1 VLTYVITSIYIVKF
15 EKKNILKME
24 NQKSSSS
31 LKAVIAVLAVLLVG
45 SLIYIFKVT
54 SDVKTVQ
61 TELKSTMTDKEV
73 VMKDLQELK
82 TTYDAAISENTSMS
96 DELIQERDKVVSLM
110 ADLNKSKG
118 DVASMAKYK
127 KQFFALQNNM
137 KALMAENEGLKKEN
151 TTLTTQRDSTVI
163 VLGVSKKYNEVL
175 VGQNE
180 ELAKTVEKASKLTVL
195 NMKGSAFK
203 VRSSGKQI
211 ETDKASRADMLKVSF
226 TIAANQVAKSG
237 DKTYYVQVIDG
248 KNNVLGDKKTVSFG
262 DDTLTYSFMTTVK
275 YENKTVQV
283 TENLPGK
290 DFAKGTYYVNVFD
303 KNEIVSKTSFILN

>member
-1 VLTYVITSIYIVKF
+1 
-15 EKKNILKME
+15 ME

-82 TTYDAAISENTSMS
+82 ATYDAAISENTSMS

-137 KALMAENEGLKKEN
+137 KALMVENEGLKKEN
-151 TTLTTQRDSTVI
+151 KIVTSQRDSTVV
-163 VLGVSKKYNEVL
+163 VLGESKKYNEAL

-195 NMKGSAFK
+195 NMTGSAFK

-303 KNEIVSKTSFILN
+303 KNEIVSKTSFTLN

>member
-1 VLTYVITSIYIVKF
+1 
-15 EKKNILKME
+15 ME

-82 TTYDAAISENTSMS
+82 ATYDAAISENTSMS
-96 DELIQERDKVVSLM
+96 DELIQERDKVVRLM

-151 TTLTTQRDSTVI
+151 KIVTSQRDSTVV
-163 VLGVSKKYNEVL
+163 VLGESKKYNEAL

-195 NMKGSAFK
+195 NMTGSAFK
-203 VRSSGKQI
+203 VRTSGKQI

-248 KNNVLGDKKTVSFG
+248 KNNVLGDKKMVNFG

-303 KNEIVSKTSFILN
+303 KNEIVSKTSFTLN